1 MIDRRDGA
9 ILAVAVGAVLTQL
22 LDVGGPVRLVLAV
35 ALVLWAPGASLVRQ
49 LRLTAEAA
57 SAIAVGTSIS
67 AAVIVSEVLV
77 VLPGWSTTAGSLV
90 LALLATIP
98 VALRAAG
105 VISPAAAAT
114 SPAPT

>member
-57 SAIAVGTSIS
+57 SAIAVGNR
-67 AAVIVSEVLV
+67 
-77 VLPGWSTTAGSLV
+77 PGLIG
-90 LALLATIP
+90 ALLVGGGLLIRG
-98 VALRAAG
+98 LRRRR
-105 VISPAAAAT
+105 P
-114 SPAPT
+114 